1 MMLPRHERLSAH
13 VQGRV
18 QGVGFRAFVF
28 ETAQELGIAGSVRNA
43 REGGVQVEAEGP
55 RDRLD
60 RLLSALHAGPP
71 AARVDRVTV
80 KWSAPKGD
88 TRFTILPT

>member
-1 MMLPRHERLSAH
+1 MMPRSRARFSAH

-18 QGVGFRAFVF
+18 QGVGFRAFVYDA
-28 ETAQELGIAGSVRNA
+28 AQELGVAGSVRNT
-43 REGGVQVEAEGP
+43 RTGGVAVEAEGP

-60 RLLSALHAGPP
+60 RLLSRIRSGPP
-71 AARVDRVTV
+71 AARVEQVSV
-80 KWSAPKGD
+80 SWGEPEGL